1 MVCSRTQKRW
11 TVTVEMP
18 GYSTWGLLDSR
29 VLTSISGKLSLFQWS
44 AEIRSI
50 KVCYISAQATYREGE
65 YAELNLPR
73 LKKNYNGFVSLLTI
87 TVLQI

>member
-50 KVCYISAQATYREGE
+50 KVCYISARATYCEGE
-65 YAELNLPR
+65 TCGATPTEAQ
-73 LKKNYNGFVSLLTI
+73 KNYNGFVSLLTI